1 MIQAEWHFSPATAAA
16 GFQPCPEGGHRSSE
30 GLSGLLGPCGERQ
43 APVGEAGGDRNNV
56 VKCDWVASASSALLL
71 NI

>member
-1 MIQAEWHFSPATAAA
+1 MIQAERHFGPAMTAA
-16 GFQPCPEGGHRSSE
+16 GFQPCPEGGHCGSE
-30 GLSGLLGPCGERQ
+30 GLSGLLGPCGEMQ